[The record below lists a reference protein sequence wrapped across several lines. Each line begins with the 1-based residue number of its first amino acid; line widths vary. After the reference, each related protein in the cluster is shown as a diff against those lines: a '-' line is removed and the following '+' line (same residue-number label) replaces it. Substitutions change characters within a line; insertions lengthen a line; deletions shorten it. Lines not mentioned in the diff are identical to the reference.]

1 MKRNIRFQHGF
12 TLVELFII
20 LAVLGLLMVV
30 AVPQYQ
36 GYRERVD
43 VNQAVTDIGSIS
55 LVITDFIL
63 SNNSLPA
70 DLAAIGMDGM
80 EDPWGN
86 PYQYVNHDTAPPGH
100 RRKDKNLVPIN
111 SDYDLYSMGEDGAS
125 SPPLTA
131 NHSKDDIV
139 RANDGKWIGKGED
152 Y

>member
-1 MKRNIRFQHGF
+1 MNQNNWNQRGF
-12 TLVELFII
+12 TLIEVFII
-20 LAVLGLLMVV
+20 AAVLGLLMVV

-36 GYRERVD
+36 SYRERVD
-43 VNQAVTDIGSIS
+43 MNQAINDIGSIS
-55 LVITDFIL
+55 LVISDYLLI
-63 SNNSLPA
+63 NKRLPA
-70 DLAAIGMDGM
+70 DLSVIGMHGM

-86 PYQYVNHDTAPPGH
+86 PYQYINHETAPPGH

-131 NHSKDDIV
+131 NASKDDIV
-139 RANDGKWIGKGED
+139 RANDGRWVGRGEE